1 VIKTFKQERDE
12 YKAKI
17 PDLHTLVTRIEE
29 LQQKSGELSK
39 QLSLC
44 KMSKKDLEK
53 INEEQREEI

>member
-1 VIKTFKQERDE
+1 MIKTFKQERDE